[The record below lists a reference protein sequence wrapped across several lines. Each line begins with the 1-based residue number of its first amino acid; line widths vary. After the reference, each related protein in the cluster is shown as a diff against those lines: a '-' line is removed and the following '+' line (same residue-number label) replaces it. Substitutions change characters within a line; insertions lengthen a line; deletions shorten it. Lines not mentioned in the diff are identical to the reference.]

1 MNRLVTRNEV
11 LDSTKGENGKKH
23 IPIKVHFIGVGE
35 LEIPD
40 GKTIL
45 ETYEGIRK
53 NPPIVA
59 RKEKYGA
66 ALTGCTV
73 SCIPRLSFAASGKS
87 RRDFCF
93 AQ

>member
-1 MNRLVTRNEV
+1 MHRLKGTDPGTCESAGKRNEV

-59 RKEKYGA
+59 
-66 ALTGCTV
+66 
-73 SCIPRLSFAASGKS
+73 
-87 RRDFCF
+87 
-93 AQ
+93 